1 MSGVA
6 SFIAGSSDVRRFLVS
21 PELLASPS
29 FAIEGELYRHMIKV
43 LRLNVGDRVRL
54 FDGSGHEG
62 TAVILRIGPRELTVT
77 LESPP
82 TAHLA
87 QTPAITL
94 IQGLPKGEKGD
105 LIVQKAT
112 ELGVSTIVVFPAQR
126 SVVKIA
132 ADQRAQ
138 RQARWQKIADEA
150 ARQSRRSSVPAVVLA
165 DSLPSVLERSVDAL
179 KLLLWE
185 GEEQRRLKETLTAPL
200 APASIAILVGPEG
213 GIAES
218 EAELAVNHGFTAVSL
233 GPRILRTETAGLA
246 MITILQYHWGDMG

>member
-1 MSGVA
+1 M
-6 SFIAGSSDVRRFLVS
+6 RRFLVS
-21 PELLASPS
+21 PELLASQS

-43 LRLNVGDRVRL
+43 LRLGVGDRVRL
-54 FDGSGHEG
+54 FDGSGQEG
-62 TAVILRIGPRELTVT
+62 TAVILAIGPRDLTVT

-82 TAHLA
+82 TAHLT
-87 QTPAITL
+87 QTLAITL

-112 ELGVSTIVVFPAQR
+112 ELGVSSIVVFPAQR

-150 ARQSRRSSVPAVVLA
+150 SRQSRRSSIPPVVLA
-165 DSLPSVLERSVDAL
+165 ESLPSVLERSVDTM

-185 GEEQRRLKETLTAPL
+185 GEQQHHLKEALSAPL
-200 APASIAILVGPEG
+200 TPASIAILVGPEG
-213 GIAES
+213 GITDN
-218 EAELAVNHGFTAVSL
+218 EAELAVSHGFTAVSL

-246 MITILQYHWGDMG
+246 MLAILQYHWGDMG

>member
-1 MSGVA
+1 M
-6 SFIAGSSDVRRFLVS
+6 RRFLVS
-21 PELLASPS
+21 PELLASQS
-29 FAIEGELYRHMIKV
+29 FSIEGELYRHMIKV
-43 LRLNVGDRVRL
+43 LRLDAGDRVRL
-54 FDGSGHEG
+54 FDGSGQEG
-62 TAVILRIGPRELTVT
+62 TAVILRIGPRNLTVA

-82 TAHLA
+82 TAHLT

-112 ELGVSTIVVFPAQR
+112 ELGVSSIVTFPAQR

-132 ADQRAQ
+132 AEQRTQ

-165 DSLPSVLERSVDAL
+165 ESLASVLERSVDAL
-179 KLLLWE
+179 RLLLWE
-185 GEEQRRLKETLTAPL
+185 GEQQRHLKEALAASSAPV
-200 APASIAILVGPEG
+200 SIAILVGPEG
-213 GIAES
+213 GIADS
-218 EAELAVNHGFTAVSL
+218 EAELAVHHGFTAVSL

-246 MITILQYHWGDMG
+246 MLAILQYHWGDMG

>member
-1 MSGVA
+1 M
-6 SFIAGSSDVRRFLVS
+6 RRFLVS
-21 PELLASPS
+21 PELLASQS
-29 FAIEGELYRHMIKV
+29 FSIEGELYRHMIKV
-43 LRLNVGDRVRL
+43 LRLDVGNRVRL
-54 FDGSGHEG
+54 FDGSGQEG
-62 TAVILRIGPRELTVT
+62 TAVILRIGPRNLTVA

-82 TAHLA
+82 TAHLT

-112 ELGVSTIVVFPAQR
+112 ELGVSSIVTFPAQR

-132 ADQRAQ
+132 AEQRTQ

-165 DSLPSVLERSVDAL
+165 ESLPSVLERSVDSL
-179 KLLLWE
+179 RLLLWE
-185 GEEQRRLKETLTAPL
+185 GEQQRHLKEALAAPS

-213 GIAES
+213 GIADS
-218 EAELAVNHGFTAVSL
+218 EAELAVHHGFTAVSL

-246 MITILQYHWGDMG
+246 MLAILQYHWGDMG

>member
-1 MSGVA
+1 M
-6 SFIAGSSDVRRFLVS
+6 RRFLVS
-21 PELLASPS
+21 PEFLASQS
-29 FAIEGELYRHMIKV
+29 FTIEGELYRHMIKV

-54 FDGSGHEG
+54 FDGSGREG
-62 TAVILRIGPRELTVT
+62 TAVIRKIGTRNLTVT

-82 TAHLA
+82 TVHVA

-112 ELGVSTIVVFPAQR
+112 ELGVSSIVTFPAQR

-150 ARQSRRSSVPAVVLA
+150 ARQSQRTSVPSVVLA
-165 DSLPSVLERSVDAL
+165 ESLPAVLERSVDAV

-185 GEEQRRLKETLTAPL
+185 GEQQRHLKEAL
-200 APASIAILVGPEG
+200 ASPALPSQIAILVGPEG
-213 GIAES
+213 GITDS
-218 EAELAVNHGFTAVSL
+218 EAELAVSHGFTPVSL

-246 MITILQYHWGDMG
+246 MIAILQYHWGDMG

>member
-1 MSGVA
+1 
-6 SFIAGSSDVRRFLVS
+6 VRRFLVS

-54 FDGSGHEG
+54 FDGSGQEG
-62 TAVILRIGPRELTVT
+62 TAVILRIGARDLTVT

-82 TAHLA
+82 TTHLA
-87 QTPAITL
+87 QAPAITL

-112 ELGVSTIVVFPAQR
+112 ELGVSSIVVFPAQR

-150 ARQSRRSSVPAVVLA
+150 ARQSRRSSVPTVELTESLQAVF
-165 DSLPSVLERSVDAL
+165 ERSDDV

-185 GEEQRRLKETLTAPL
+185 GEEQRHLKETLAAPL

-213 GIAES
+213 GITDN
-218 EAELAVNHGFTAVSL
+218 EAELAVSHGFTAVSL

-246 MITILQYHWGDMG
+246 MLAILQYHWGDMG